1 MHTVGLSSEFHPWV
15 SCQYD
20 PELVGCLVA
29 WYPFPYFD
37 PLRVTAC
44 FLLRGQKWV
53 RVSFVVTGG
62 MTGPCGRPFQRPMA
76 KTKNAGMCMGCT
88 SLILFALAKRQ
99 V

>member
-1 MHTVGLSSEFHPWV
+1 MHTVGLSSEFHPRV

-37 PLRVTAC
+37 PLRVTEYC
-44 FLLRGQKWV
+44 P
-53 RVSFVVTGG
+53 VSCCAAKSGFECHFVVTGG
-62 MTGPCGRPFQRPMA
+62 MTGPCGRPFQRQRLRMPA
-76 KTKNAGMCMGCT
+76 CAWVV
-88 SLILFALAKRQ
+88 R